1 MHVSPSKGANSVF
14 RSMDTAS
21 EPLSDLAIL
30 RQAIP
35 DDCSVDDKRDLQQQ
49 KRDILDKLIKQRQVG
64 AELDLREIELKE
76 LDLTSVNLR
85 SVNLERA
92 KLQKRI

>member
-1 MHVSPSKGANSVF
+1 
-14 RSMDTAS
+14 MDTAS

-64 AELDLREIELKE
+64 AELDLREIELK
-76 LDLTSVNLR
+76 NL
-85 SVNLERA
+85 
-92 KLQKRI
+92 I